1 MGVKTMHKLW
11 SLAGLGLF
19 GGILFFWFLF
29 FCFVQT
35 WDFNFG
41 SAT

>member
-19 GGILFFWFLF
+19 WGILVFFVSFLLF
-29 FCFVQT
+29 FPDLGF
-35 WDFNFG
+35 
-41 SAT
+41 